1 MSNLGLLRDHERQR
15 WLRFR
20 DPVEVVTAW
29 DTGSVRGQIER
40 IEKVAN
46 TEGLW
51 AMGYLAYEAAPA
63 FDRAL
68 HVQPPTKAL
77 PLLWF
82 GLYREPEHLSDL
94 PAGDDGPYALGE
106 WTSSVTPIAYG
117 EAIAA
122 IKERIARGDTYQVNY
137 TFRLRASFQ
146 GDSLALFLRLWQA
159 QHAPYAAYLATDS
172 FALCSASPELFFH
185 LEDDRV
191 VSQPMKG
198 TARRGRTLVEDE
210 AQARWLR
217 ESEKNRA
224 ENIMIVDMIRNDLG
238 RIAIT
243 GSVLTERLFDVTRYP
258 TLWQMTS
265 TVSATTNAPAADIL
279 AALFPCASVTGAPK
293 VSTMGIIAD
302 LESAPRGVYTG
313 AIGYLAPGRR
323 SQFNVAIRT
332 VVIDRV
338 RATAEYGVGSGIVWD
353 SDAGDEYRECQTKAR
368 ILTVVFPDISLIE
381 SLLWEPVAGYFL
393 LERHVQRLADAAAY
407 FGPPLDP
414 AAVRGQLAAFAATL
428 STRPHKV
435 RLLVASNG
443 VWSVEAT
450 SIQAASS
457 SPLRV
462 ALADQPVDS
471 ADPYLYHKTTH
482 REVYERALASRPG
495 CDDVLLWNERGE
507 LTESTRANLV
517 LRLDGE
523 LVTPPVSSGLL
534 GGTFRAE
541 LLAQGILREQVLR
554 VPDLARAENVY
565 LINSVRRWMS
575 ADLVP
580 ANDPICL

>member
-1 MSNLGLLRDHERQR
+1 MSNLGLLRDHEQRR

-20 DPVEVVTAW
+20 DPVEVVTGW
-29 DTGSVRGQIER
+29 DTGSVREQIGR
-40 IEKVAN
+40 IEKLVN

-51 AMGYLAYEAAPA
+51 AMGYLAYETAPA

-68 HVQPPTKAL
+68 DVQPPTRAL

-82 GLYREPEHLSDL
+82 GLYREPERLPDL
-94 PAGDDGPYALGE
+94 PAGDDDPYALGE
-106 WTSSVTPIAYG
+106 WTPSVTPVAYG

-146 GDSLALFLRLWQA
+146 GDTLALFLRLWQA
-159 QHAPYAAYLATDS
+159 QHAPYAAYLETDS

-185 LEDDRV
+185 LEDNRV

-238 RIAIT
+238 RIAVT
-243 GSVLTERLFDVTRYP
+243 GSVQAERMFDVTRFR

-265 TVSATTNAPAADIL
+265 TVSATTNAPVADIL

-338 RATAEYGVGSGIVWD
+338 QATAEYGVGSGIVWD

-368 ILTVVFPDISLIE
+368 ILTVDFPDISLIE
-381 SLLWEPVAGYFL
+381 SLLWEPGAGYFL
-393 LERHVQRLADAAAY
+393 LERHVQRLADAATY
-407 FGPPLDP
+407 FGTPLDP
-414 AAVRGQLAAFAATL
+414 AAVRGQLATFAATL
-428 STRPHKV
+428 SARPHKV
-435 RLLVASNG
+435 RLLVAANG
-443 VWSVEAT
+443 AWSAAAT
-450 SIQAASS
+450 PIQAASS

-462 ALADQPVDS
+462 ALADQPIDS

-523 LVTPPVSSGLL
+523 LLTPPISSGLL
-534 GGTFRAE
+534 AGTFRAE
-541 LLAQGILREQVLR
+541 LLAQGTLREQVLR

>member
-1 MSNLGLLRDHERQR
+1 MSNLSLLRDHERRR

-20 DPVEVVTAW
+20 DPVEVIAAW
-29 DTGSVRGQIER
+29 DVGTVRRQIER
-40 IEKVAN
+40 IEKVVN

-68 HVQPPTKAL
+68 HVQPPTRAL

-82 GLYREPEHLSDL
+82 GLYHEPEHLSDL
-94 PAGDDGPYALGE
+94 PTGDDDPCALGE
-106 WTSSVTPIAYG
+106 WTPSVTPAAYR
-117 EAIAA
+117 EAIAT
-122 IKERIARGDTYQVNY
+122 IKERIAGGDTYQVNY

-146 GDSLALFLRLWQA
+146 GDPWALFLRLWQA
-159 QHAPYAAYLATDS
+159 QHAPYAAYLETDT

-210 AQARWLR
+210 AQARWLQ

-224 ENIMIVDMIRNDLG
+224 ENVMIVDMIRNDLG
-238 RIAIT
+238 RIAVT
-243 GSVLTERLFDVTRYP
+243 GSVQAERLFDATRYP

-265 TVSATTNAPAADIL
+265 TVSATTNAPVADIL

-323 SQFNVAIRT
+323 SQFSVAIRT

-338 RATAEYGVGSGIVWD
+338 QATAEYGVGSGIVWD

-368 ILTVVFPDISLIE
+368 ILTVALPDISLIE
-381 SLLWEPVAGYFL
+381 SLLWEPGAGYFL
-393 LERHVQRLADAAAY
+393 LERHIQRLADAAAY
-407 FGPPLDP
+407 FATPLDL
-414 AAVRGQLAAFAATL
+414 AAVRGQLATFAATL
-428 STRPHKV
+428 PTRPHKV
-435 RLLVASNG
+435 RLIVAENG
-443 VWSVEAT
+443 ACSVEAAP
-450 SIQAASS
+450 IQAASS

-482 REVYERALASRPG
+482 REVYERALASGPS

-523 LVTPPVSSGLL
+523 LLTPPISSGLL
-534 GGTFRAE
+534 AGTFRAE
-541 LLAQGILREQVLR
+541 LLAQGLLREQVLR
-554 VPDLARAENVY
+554 APDLARAENVY

-575 ADLVP
+575 VELIP
-580 ANDPICL
+580 AVDPNCL

>member
-1 MSNLGLLRDHERQR
+1 MSNLSLLRDHERRR

-20 DPVEVVTAW
+20 DPVEVIAAW
-29 DTGSVRGQIER
+29 DAGTVRQQIER
-40 IEKVAN
+40 IEKVVN

-51 AMGYLAYEAAPA
+51 AMGYLAYETAPA

-68 HVQPPTKAL
+68 HVQLPTRAL

-82 GLYREPEHLSDL
+82 GLYHEPEHLSDL
-94 PAGDDGPYALGE
+94 PTGDDDPCALGE
-106 WTSSVTPIAYG
+106 WTPSVTPAAYR
-117 EAIAA
+117 EAIAT
-122 IKERIARGDTYQVNY
+122 IKERIAGGDTYQVNY

-146 GDSLALFLRLWQA
+146 GDPWALFLRLWQA
-159 QHAPYAAYLATDS
+159 QHAPYAAYLETDT

-210 AQARWLR
+210 AQARWLQ

-224 ENIMIVDMIRNDLG
+224 ENVMIVDMIRNDLG
-238 RIAIT
+238 RIAVT
-243 GSVLTERLFDVTRYP
+243 GSVQAERLFDATRYP

-265 TVSATTNAPAADIL
+265 TVSATTNAPVADIL

-338 RATAEYGVGSGIVWD
+338 QATAEYGVGSGIVWD

-368 ILTVVFPDISLIE
+368 ILTVALPDISLIE
-381 SLLWEPVAGYFL
+381 SLLWEPGAGYFL
-393 LERHVQRLADAAAY
+393 LERHIQRLADAAAY
-407 FGPPLDP
+407 FATALDL
-414 AAVRGQLAAFAATL
+414 AVVRGQLATFVAAL
-428 STRPHKV
+428 PALPHKV
-435 RLLVASNG
+435 RLLVAENG
-443 VWSVEAT
+443 ACSLEAAP
-450 SIQAASS
+450 IPAASS
-457 SPLRV
+457 SPLRI

-471 ADPYLYHKTTH
+471 TDPTLYHKTTH
-482 REVYERALASRPG
+482 RVVYERALASRPD

-507 LTESTRANLV
+507 LTESSRANLV

-523 LVTPPVSSGLL
+523 LVTPPISSGLL

-541 LLAQGILREQVLR
+541 LLAQGMLREQVLR
-554 VPDLARAENVY
+554 APDLTRAENIY

-575 ADLVP
+575 ADLTP
-580 ANDPICL
+580 AIDLNWR